1 MNYKIRNRKGNTLR
15 NARRVCGII
24 LVALALASPSFSQ
37 TRIEDLRQ
45 RFAQESDPVRK
56 AKKMPELGEAE
67 FRQIQ
72 KDVASEQFADA
83 LALLRQYRG
92 EVRSCLQGLDAT
104 GANAEKHSAGFRQLQ
119 ISLRESLRRLDAMI
133 PLVSPEAQ
141 SGFIATRADLNEMN
155 KNLIEELFPRPKQPP
170 TASSPSGHEEHQ

>member
-1 MNYKIRNRKGNTLR
+1 MNYKIRNSKRKGNTLR
-15 NARRVCGII
+15 SARRVCGIV

-45 RFAQESDPVRK
+45 RLTQESDPVRK

-72 KDVASEQFADA
+72 KEVASEQFDDA
-83 LALLRQYRG
+83 LALLRQYRA

-104 GANAEKHSAGFRQLQ
+104 GANAEKHSSGFRQLQ
-119 ISLRESLRRLDAMI
+119 ISLREALRRLDTMI
-133 PLVSPEAQ
+133 PLISPDAQ
-141 SGFIATRADLNEMN
+141 SGFIETRADLNEMN
-155 KNLIEELFPRPKQPP
+155 KNLIEELFPRPKQQ
-170 TASSPSGHEEHQ
+170 EKHQ

>member
-1 MNYKIRNRKGNTLR
+1 M
-15 NARRVCGII
+15 
-24 LVALALASPSFSQ
+24 LVALALASPCFSQ

-45 RFAQESDPVRK
+45 RLAQESDPVRK
-56 AKKMPELGEAE
+56 AKKMPQLGEAE
-67 FRQIQ
+67 FQQIQ

-92 EVRSCLQGLDAT
+92 EVQSCVQGLDAT
-104 GANAEKHSAGFRQLQ
+104 GANAEKHSSGFRQLQ

-141 SGFIATRADLNEMN
+141 SGFTETRKALNEMN
-155 KNLIEELFPRPKQPP
+155 MHLIDELFPRPKQPRKE
-170 TASSPSGHEEHQ
+170 HE